1 MKGVTEE
8 GAKVTAVYRQM
19 KDGSTAFSKATY
31 SLKNASDYIKEL
43 KTQYSI
49 IATAQKEYVTAL
61 KSGNE
66 TLQANYK
73 RDIDAANEKVDAI
86 KKEAQAA
93 KLSQEAQENIHRM
106 SLQAIDSELKFRD
119 AVQATT
125 KAIQKKNAA
134 AAQKN
139 QNELDSHYIKEMTDA
154 YKRLSTAQSEYEKAA
169 ASKDSSRMS
178 YWKEEADKAR
188 QVADQWKREADAT
201 NLSAAAKEK
210 IRTIYGDLNAKA
222 EEHRSKMQDIHAQLE
237 DNAVSLTKQVERW
250 LATMVIMRG
259 LKEIWNDAVKYA
271 RTYYDQMNEI
281 RIVTKMNQDE
291 ADELGDSYRRLAQ
304 EMSVTSTEV
313 AKAAVEFWRQGL
325 NKQQVEE
332 RLRYTTVYA
341 KISALDF
348 ETAAELMTA
357 ATNSMGMSADRVADV
372 WAYLGDASASG
383 ADEIGTAMQK
393 VSASA
398 QEAGISFEWL
408 GAYIATLSEKTRQA
422 PEVIGT
428 ALNSMISRLQQIKQ
442 KGYNSDD
449 DYGLNDISKA
459 LKTIKVELMDDGE
472 WRSVSDVLDDIAAK
486 WGTLDDKT
494 KSYIATVMGGTRQ
507 RNYLLTLLND
517 MSKGAE
523 NGSRAWELYAG
534 AQEAAGVAMEKYA
547 IWEESVEA
555 AQNRLT
561 AATEQLYSVL
571 SGEMIKGWYDTLAW
585 IINGINTASEATDG
599 WNIKMALLGG
609 ALALLVLSIK
619 KVTAATGA
627 ATFSAKTWQY
637 VMTGITTSATGATV
651 ATNMLGVALRS
662 IGIGIAIAAVGQ
674 LVGWFMSMKEA
685 AVDAGETVKESLNK
699 IDQGFSNIQTMEEFR
714 SKLDEIDTS
723 TNATKEDVDKF
734 NQVRQ
739 EMISSF
745 PSMKSALGEEVSSV
759 EDLGGAYKTAREEL
773 EKLQKEQADE
783 TWRTARAGMKSARD
797 LYEEAGGKYE
807 GESFQDRWGGARRT
821 ARQLFSTGTYT
832 LGNFDYYFG
841 DGQENRGALNLRTVK
856 DYEEFIELANLNIDN
871 MRTYLSN
878 VGEKLGL
885 NAETSADYISQI
897 NDKLSRGESM
907 NGVDVNEALKYAE
920 AMQKWEEVL
929 WGVLMPGSESVKNE
943 IAESVSEFV
952 QTTMTDALDPAK
964 YPDMVGMF
972 SELVG
977 DMIDSTD
984 WADALYGKNT
994 DDAEA
999 YVRDYVKNYMDAID
1013 KVRSNV
1019 TRYTGI
1025 YDNPN
1030 PEATPESLKEWAQK
1044 AYDGLMQGAIDSGIG
1059 ESVALRLLAPF
1070 VNHVGGEFAKEVK
1083 NVVDTGTG
1091 GVVADEETES
1101 DFEQNIKTA
1110 KDYLDQ
1116 VYALRDA
1123 IAKLQSDS
1131 SMTDTSILESLYK
1144 VFGKEDVDSW

>member
-8 GAKVTAVYRQM
+8 GAKVTAVYQQM

-43 KTQYSI
+43 RTQYSI
-49 IATAQKEYVTAL
+49 IATAQKEYVAAL

-66 TLQANYK
+66 TLQTNYK

-106 SLQAIDSELKFRD
+106 SLQAINSELKFRD

-125 KAIQKKNAA
+125 KAIQEKNAA

-169 ASKDSSRMS
+169 SSKDATRMT
-178 YWKEEADKAR
+178 YWDEEAKRATE
-188 QVADQWKREADAT
+188 VANQWKKEADAT
-201 NLSAAAKEK
+201 NLSAAAKQK
-210 IRTIYGDLNAKA
+210 ISVLYDDLNVKA
-222 EEHRSKMQDIHAQLE
+222 AEHRNKVQEVKDQLE
-237 DNAVSLTKQVERW
+237 DNAVSLTKQVEQW

-259 LKEIWNDAVKYA
+259 LKEMWGNAVKYA

-685 AVDAGETVKESLNK
+685 AVDAGETVKESLDK

-739 EMISSF
+739 EMISSS
-745 PSMKSALGEEVSSV
+745 PSMKSALGEEVGSV

-773 EKLQKEQADE
+773 EKLQLAQAYE
-783 TWRTARAGMKSARD
+783 NWRTARGGMGDAR
-797 LYEEAGGKYE
+797 EAYAATSGKY
-807 GESFQDRWGGARRT
+807 GSSDSVWNGAT
-821 ARQLFSTGTYT
+821 AHRLDAKAIFADATNTRY
-832 LGNFDYYFG
+832 LNDYFG
-841 DGQENRGALNLRTVK
+841 DGKENRGLLNLSTIE
-856 DYEEFIELANLNIDN
+856 DYAEFIRLANQNIEKLQ
-871 MRTYLSN
+871 TYLGDIGTS
-878 VGEKLGL
+878 LGL
-885 NAETSADYISQI
+885 SAENPAEYIAQI
-897 NDKLSRGESM
+897 NDRLARGESM
-907 NGVDVNEALKYAE
+907 NGVNAQEALKYAE
-920 AMQKWEEVL
+920 ALQEWEEVL
-929 WGVLMPGSESVKNE
+929 YGILIPGSESVEEE
-943 IAESVSEFV
+943 IASAVSEFV
-952 QTTMTDALDPAK
+952 KTTMTDALDPAK

-977 DMIDSTD
+977 DMLDSTD

-999 YVRDYVKNYMDAID
+999 YVRDYVKNYMAAID

-1070 VNHVGGEFAKEVK
+1070 VNHVGGEFAKEIK

-1110 KDYLDQ
+1110 KAYLDQ